1 MTTTS
6 CSSSAICWPAGLWR
20 TSCSSSTIVWTFSGW
35 LTIGREIVS
44 DYELFSSQQ
53 VEAAAFAAT
62 LPTDAVLLT
71 ADEHNNAFA
80 SLSGLTIVQGS
91 PSYLYFHGVYDEERA
106 QDVLRMYTEP
116 GALAQLGP
124 KYGVTHVVL
133 SNHELAMGADERLF
147 ADLPLLYDSGGI
159 RIYSVS

>member
-1 MTTTS
+1 MVRRR
-6 CSSSAICWPAGLWR
+6 AGLADW
-20 TSCSSSTIVWTFSGW
+20 SG
-35 LTIGREIVS
+35 S
-44 DYELFSSQQ
+44 DLR
-53 VEAAAFAAT
+53 
-62 LPTDAVLLT
+62 
-71 ADEHNNAFA
+71 
-80 SLSGLTIVQGS
+80 QGI
-91 PSYLYFHGVYDEERA
+91 YDERLFEFIQEGLRW

-147 ADLPLLYDSGGI
+147 AGLPLLYDNGGI